1 MSSSAAC
8 SALLSTSLRV
18 EAMCWDSAALQG
30 SMRQFAASGATAR
43 GVQVEEDTDQ
53 AFGARQ
59 EIDGPGAERAVL
71 AVQPG
76 ARFFIRRH
84 DRVERAEQPHEE
96 RPQLPFLPRRIEQ
109 VFLGEHP
116 RDRRIA
122 YAEGGGDPGLV
133 QRKGPRGADH
143 CLGEDL
149 APVRGGMRGG
159 ASLRHDFFGKD
170 TPYLFLRKE
179 AGGTMRNGSARER
192 RRAKYKSARSLVMRK
207 SACAAS
213 AASRNFWSSGS
224 RQRGNPA
231 RCGSGS
237 VASIRCERRRH
248 CAMQAACAA
257 ASSLRLCRSY
267 ASTR

>member
-18 EAMCWDSAALQG
+18 EAMCWDSTALQG
-30 SMRQFAASGATAR
+30 SMRQFAASDATAR
-43 GVQVEEDTDQ
+43 AVQVEEDTDQ
-53 AFGARQ
+53 AFGPWQ
-59 EIDGPGAERAVL
+59 QIDGPGAERVVFAVE
-71 AVQPG
+71 PG

-122 YAEGGGDPGLV
+122 DAERGGDPGLV
-133 QRKGPRGADH
+133 ERKSPRGADH

-149 APVRGGMRGG
+149 APVRGGLRRG
-159 ASLRHDFFGKD
+159 AFLRHDFFGKD

-179 AGGTMRNGSARER
+179 AGVTMRNGSARER
-192 RRAKYKSARSLVMRK
+192 RRARYRSARSLVTRK

-237 VASIRCERRRH
+237 VASMRWERRRH
-248 CAMQAACAA
+248 
-257 ASSLRLCRSY
+257 
-267 ASTR
+267 

>member
-18 EAMCWDSAALQG
+18 EAMCWDSTALQG
-30 SMRQFAASGATAR
+30 SMRQFAASDATAR
-43 GVQVEEDTDQ
+43 GVQVEEDTHQ

-59 EIDGPGAERAVL
+59 EIDGPGAERTIL

-76 ARFFIRRH
+76 ARFFVRRH

-122 YAEGGGDPGLV
+122 YAEGGGDFGLV
-133 QRKGPRGADH
+133 QRKGPLGADH

-149 APVRGGMRGG
+149 ATVGGETMSG
-159 ASLRHDFFGKD
+159 ASLRHNFFGKD

-179 AGGTMRNGSARER
+179 AGGTM
-192 RRAKYKSARSLVMRK
+192 
-207 SACAAS
+207 
-213 AASRNFWSSGS
+213 
-224 RQRGNPA
+224 
-231 RCGSGS
+231 
-237 VASIRCERRRH
+237 
-248 CAMQAACAA
+248 
-257 ASSLRLCRSY
+257 
-267 ASTR
+267 